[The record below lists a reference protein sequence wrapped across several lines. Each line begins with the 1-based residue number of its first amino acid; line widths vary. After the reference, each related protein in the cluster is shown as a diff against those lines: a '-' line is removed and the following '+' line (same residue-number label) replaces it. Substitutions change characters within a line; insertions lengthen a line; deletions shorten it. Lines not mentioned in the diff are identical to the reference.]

1 MSKEGYIQKDV
12 QHLNLKAPM
21 REVKNIDP
29 TIEEINYDIS
39 VGQIVI
45 IGKLNRELSYIGTDN
60 ILYYQEDSI
69 PFKTYIDVPGAE
81 PGMKARIYP
90 HVEQVKFK
98 LSSNGLELNQKIV
111 LQFIIKIIKEN
122 YLNIRSIEKERKD
135 SSSTN
140 KLVKV
145 AEVISENN
153 EQIIIEQTEI
163 GLMPPITIERVLI
176 KAFVVEDKDLQQ
188 IIVITD
194 LEWQEVETKSLDV
207 FAWEVV
213 DETLVNRNLEIKI
226 RLVHKAQ
233 RIVNVTSNLKN
244 IKLYSEANLNQ
255 LLISGMLI
263 TRVDYLDLDNNHYNL
278 AKEISFEFIL
288 NVEELDLEMN
298 IQIHAQNID
307 TNFELNDR
315 GDEIVQIVEMEVV
328 VVITEKL
335 KMTVLTDIEG
345 EEINEVIKK
354 TVLLD
359 LVDDKSSKLVP
370 IEVVTGLR

>member
-69 PFKTYIDVPGAE
+69 PFKTYIDVPRAE

-226 RLVHKAQ
+226 RLVPKAQ

-307 TNFELNDR
+307 TNFELNDK